1 MAQSQTGFADSTRVS
16 GAPVNAG
23 LSDQAIS
30 FRFVVTWSCLAIGA
44 DPPKTP
50 TPVPSAAPRAVPAV
64 VPSPGAAEIKPVA
77 AQAAGLVEPIAHSPI
92 AHAPIAHAQVPP
104 PSLAAVPLSTALVP
118 AKNPGVTAPKKN
130 AGGSFQWEMVVPK
143 MVRTAKKASS
153 RSKASTAPVETP
165 PPNLYTA
172 SSNLRKSFSLKLCAA
187 VIAAAAV
194 VIPVW
199 RRAARPASSAVQTAI
214 DGGDWLRESAVGGD
228 PGVKQ
233 SRQLVLYRPALN
245 SKDARLE
252 FAWTVAS
259 GDVGLVFRAKDL
271 GNYYAVRLKLLK
283 AGPTPT
289 LSAEYF
295 SVYRFIESAHTEKV
309 LVFSKN
315 DPVLLV
321 RLDIFGPSFT
331 LYLQDNATEIWTD
344 ARLTSGA
351 LGFFEEAN
359 RSAEVR
365 GLRMSFP
372 ERSQLRRSPLDEILL
387 RSGLGGD

>member
-1 MAQSQTGFADSTRVS
+1 MAQSQTGFVDSTRVS
-16 GAPVNAG
+16 GAAANAG
-23 LSDQAIS
+23 LLDQAVS
-30 FRFVVTWSCLAIGA
+30 FRFIVTWSCLAIAA
-44 DPPKTP
+44 DPPKAP
-50 TPVPSAAPRAVPAV
+50 MPVSSAAPRV
-64 VPSPGAAEIKPVA
+64 
-77 AQAAGLVEPIAHSPI
+77 
-92 AHAPIAHAQVPP
+92 VPP
-104 PSLAAVPLSTALVP
+104 PPPQSIPAEAPLTAPLSTLAAVAIPAPSLAPISTASTALISTP
-118 AKNPGVTAPKKN
+118 KNSSAVSTPKKS

-143 MVRTAKKASS
+143 MVRTVKKAAP
-153 RSKASTAPVETP
+153 RSKAPVETP

-172 SSNLRKSFSLKLCAA
+172 SSSLRKSFSLKLCAA
-187 VIAAAAV
+187 VIAVAAIV
-194 VIPVW
+194 VPVW
-199 RRAARPASSAVQTAI
+199 RRAAHTGSSAVQTSVE
-214 DGGDWLRESAVGGD
+214 GGDWQRESAVGGD

-233 SRQLVLYRPALN
+233 SRQLVLYRTALN
-245 SKDARLE
+245 AKDARLE

-283 AGPTPT
+283 PGPTPT

-295 SVYRFIESAHTEKV
+295 SVYQFVESPHTEKV

-331 LYLQDNATEIWTD
+331 LYLQDDATEFWTD
-344 ARLTSGA
+344 ARMTSGA
-351 LGFFEEAN
+351 LGFFEEGN

-372 ERSQLRRSPLDEILL
+372 ERSQLLRQPLDVI
-387 RSGLGGD
+387 RIPSFPSGGD

>member
-1 MAQSQTGFADSTRVS
+1 MAQLQTGFVDSTRVS
-16 GAPVNAG
+16 GAQTNAG
-23 LSDQAIS
+23 LSDQAVS
-30 FRFVVTWSCLAIGA
+30 FRFVVTWSCLAIAA
-44 DPPKTP
+44 DPPKAP
-50 TPVPSAAPRAVPAV
+50 TPVSSAVPRVVPPPPQPVPTEALPITPPSALAPVAVPAPSAAPISTTTPALI
-64 VPSPGAAEIKPVA
+64 PASKN
-77 AQAAGLVEPIAHSPI
+77 S
-92 AHAPIAHAQVPP
+92 
-104 PSLAAVPLSTALVP
+104 SAL
-118 AKNPGVTAPKKN
+118 TAPKKST
-130 AGGSFQWEMVVPK
+130 GGSFQWEMVVPK
-143 MVRTAKKASS
+143 MVRSAKKAAP
-153 RSKASTAPVETP
+153 RSKAPVETP

-172 SSNLRKSFSLKLCAA
+172 SSSLRKSFSLKLCAA
-187 VIAAAAV
+187 VIAAVAIV
-194 VIPVW
+194 VPVW
-199 RRAARPASSAVQTAI
+199 RRAAHTGSSAVQTSVE
-214 DGGDWLRESAVGGD
+214 GGDWQRESAVGGD

-233 SRQLVLYRPALN
+233 GRQLVLYRPALQA
-245 SKDARLE
+245 KDARLE

-295 SVYRFIESAHTEKV
+295 SVYQFVESPHTEKV

-331 LYLQDNATEIWTD
+331 LYLQDNATEFWTD
-344 ARLTSGA
+344 ARMTSGA
-351 LGFFEEAN
+351 LGFFEEGN

-372 ERSQLRRSPLDEILL
+372 ERSKLLQRPLGDI
-387 RSGLGGD
+387 RIANSQSGGD